1 MVPQG
6 HRLWKVKIRISLTR
20 LLFFTAKLSET
31 KIVMNPLL
39 FSKSLGIGMQHGH
52 NSYSLRWRHNG
63 RDSVSNH
70 QPHHC
75 LLNRYSDADQRKH
88 QSSASLAFVW
98 GIHRGSVNSP
108 HKWPVARKMFPFDD
122 VIMSWLFVMPVV
134 NILEMSLEGPRN
146 HNFSLLS
153 LFVIKTHTKVRNS
166 LLLHVAIVDS
176 K

>member
-39 FSKSLGIGMQHGH
+39 FSKGLGIGMQHGH

-98 GIHRGSVNSP
+98 NSP
-108 HKWPVARKMFPFDD
+108 GIGEFPAQMASCAENVSIWWRHHVLAFRNARGQYFGNVLGGATQP
-122 VIMSWLFVMPVV
+122 
-134 NILEMSLEGPRN
+134 
-146 HNFSLLS
+146 
-153 LFVIKTHTKVRNS
+153 
-166 LLLHVAIVDS
+166 
-176 K
+176 